1 MDSDSILHYSSS
13 LMYKS
18 LSAFESMDWTFGKF
32 WREASE
38 MVNDWKSTKAL
49 ITALVS
55 FIDQESG
62 DSSIL

>member
-1 MDSDSILHYSSS
+1 
-13 LMYKS
+13 MYKS
-18 LSAFESMDWTFGKF
+18 LSVFESMDWTFGKF